1 MSTSTP
7 LVFRP
12 SLAQRALAALL
23 CVGSWLVG
31 IRALAAF
38 IESLPRLTRTLKA
51 AELAGEPTWGL
62 WLYLIAALAA
72 VLVAGA
78 LLLLAILGFFM
89 VEGSVVLVDE
99 IGISVEHHLLPGP
112 IGRWLG
118 SGRLT
123 WKQVTDLRRSG
134 PFFVLAGGGGDPAGA
149 PRPRPLKFL
158 LVEDLERLVNL
169 ILERSSNLHL
179 HE

>member
-1 MSTSTP
+1 MSASTP

-31 IRALAAF
+31 VRAMAAF
-38 IESLPRLTRTLKA
+38 IESLPRLTRALRV
-51 AELAGEPTWGL
+51 AEMSGDPTWGF
-62 WLYLIAALAA
+62 WLQLIAALAA
-72 VLVAGA
+72 LIVAGS
-78 LLLLAILGFFM
+78 LLLLSILGFLM

-112 IGRWLG
+112 IGRWMG
-118 SGRLT
+118 AGRLI
-123 WKQVTDLRRSG
+123 WKQVADLKRSG
-134 PFFVLAGGGGDPAGA
+134 PFFVLKGA
-149 PRPRPLKFL
+149 PPEPGSVAPPGRLKFL

-169 ILERSSNLHL
+169 ILERSSNLHF

>member
-31 IRALAAF
+31 VRAMAAF
-38 IESLPRLTRTLKA
+38 IESLPRLTRSLKA
-51 AELAGEPTWGL
+51 AELAGEPTWSL

-72 VLVAGA
+72 LVVAGG

-118 SGRLT
+118 SGRLI
-123 WKQVTDLRRSG
+123 WKQVSDLKRSG
-134 PFFVLAGGGGDPAGA
+134 PFFVLTGGGGESTGPPG
-149 PRPRPLKFL
+149 PRRLKFL
-158 LVEDLERLVNL
+158 LVEDLERLVNV
-169 ILERSSNLHL
+169 ILERSSNLKF